1 MANAFWDPIRFVKTL
16 AYFDVIPG
24 LGWLEQ
30 MMNGSV
36 DLQRPTPLHR
46 DWWVI
51 GNVDHQARSVLQTL
65 RDRGY
70 GIQVM
75 GWDVDTLN
83 PPRRSLIG
91 FVNDTESN
99 ETELGWQV
107 SSAARLFNL
116 LQSLLPRWQATHAE
130 RSLYDFTTPQTSVT
144 AAWGAVDDVVMG
156 GVSASKLVQTPTGAV
171 FTGNVSTANSGGFVS
186 VRTRNVEPALN
197 LSGYDGLKLC
207 LKGDG
212 NRYKFF
218 LRNASGWD
226 TVAYSHA
233 FDTVAGEWIEVTM
246 PFASLVPVFRARV
259 VPDAP
264 PFDRSQITSFQVMLS
279 KFEYDR
285 DLNPRFRPGP
295 FSLELGTI
303 SAYGCKTTPQICLVS
318 RQPVAQLEG
327 LLRDAGVTYAIV
339 PSPEDLLQQLETW

>member
-1 MANAFWDPIRFVKTL
+1 MANAFWDPVRFVKTL

-30 MMNGSV
+30 MINGSV
-36 DLQRPTPLHR
+36 DTRQPTPLHS
-46 DWWVI
+46 DWWAI
-51 GNVDHQARSVLQTL
+51 GSLNNQVQSALQTL

-70 GIQVM
+70 RIQTM
-75 GWDVDTLN
+75 GWDIDTFN
-83 PPRRSLIG
+83 PPGRSLLC
-91 FVNDTESN
+91 FVDEADSGL
-99 ETELGWQV
+99 EV
-107 SSAARLFNL
+107 SSAARLFNV
-116 LQSLLPRWQATHAE
+116 LQSLWPKWQAASSE
-130 RSLYDFTTPQTSVT
+130 RSLYDFTDPQTKAA

-186 VRTRNVEPALN
+186 VRTRNFEPALN
-197 LSGYDGLKLC
+197 LSGYDGLKLH

-233 FDTVAGEWIEVTM
+233 FDTVVGEWIEVM
-246 PFASLVPVFRARV
+246 IPFASLVPVFRARV

-264 PFDRSQITSFQVMLS
+264 SFDRSQTTSFQVMLS

-285 DLNPRFRPGP
+285 DLNPRFHPGP
-295 FSLELGTI
+295 FTLELGTI
-303 SAYGCKTTPQICLVS
+303 SAYGCKIPPQIWLVS
-318 RQPVAQLEG
+318 RQPVPPIEA
-327 LLRDAGVTYAIV
+327 LLREAGVLYAIV
-339 PSPEDLLQQLETW
+339 PTPEDLLQQLGPR